1 MCLCAKPI
9 GGCSTA
15 SEHHPQQGTRSG
27 RAPQA
32 SAWLQ
37 VKEATDQLDS
47 IAAGESAEAER
58 KAKAERARD
67 KAEKARVAGIIAAQ
81 EEKRMLEAAEQAERK
96 AATDAKWKA
105 MDMERQQSMKLL
117 RQKSMRASSVLGG
130 GGERV
135 VYEWRQTRQSLEPGF
150 TRREQPKLGMDFTA
164 IEKQWAGDAPARPA
178 SGALKLD
185 VNKAQDDWAKARPCP
200 PLTCAEEGA
209 PATAPPADG
218 PAPFS
223 NEPPHPPPTVLPTTY
238 PTVLSYRSASVS

>member
-164 IEKQWAGDAPARPA
+164 IEKQWAGAAPARPA
-178 SGALKLD
+178 SGALTLD
-185 VNKAQDDWAKARPCP
+185 VNKAQDDWAKACPCP
-200 PLTCAEEGA
+200 PA
-209 PATAPPADG
+209 PAPWRAPQPPRHPLTAQRPSPT
-218 PAPFS
+218 S
-223 NEPPHPPPTVLPTTY
+223 PPHPPPTVLPTTY